1 MPLSQECDG
10 TICYAALGSGR
21 RLATVSIATP
31 RCPLSLQYARVA
43 LQKEMY
49 SSTLFDSSKYL
60 CAAPGLSA
68 SNWSNY

>member
-1 MPLSQECDG
+1 M
-10 TICYAALGSGR
+10 
-21 RLATVSIATP
+21 P